1 MKATK
6 TFRYTALTLNILE
19 KILGSKFSV
28 SGLENLPSK
37 PIMFVANHF
46 TRSETFFVPYLIY
59 KYTSRQVRCLADAG
73 LHNGMLGKFLE
84 SVGTIGTD
92 NPNRDKIIVKDLICG
107 EYDWM
112 IYPEGS
118 MQKNKDVTRHDE
130 LFISNTPYRTGPVRT
145 GSAVLA
151 LKSHLY
157 RKDLVEAKM
166 RGNQDFLDDF
176 KKEYGLEYRDYYKEL
191 DTYVVPVCITYYPI
205 RPGQNRI
212 EALARKFMEKVPD
225 RLVEELE
232 IEGNLLSNAEINLH
246 FGKPINLAEY
256 IASVRGLVY
265 QIPIIKNQTKTDF
278 IIKYFKHRLTTK
290 FMDAI
295 YSDAQV
301 NFDHIFSATLRHI
314 SEREIS
320 IGHLK
325 RIIYLS
331 AAMIRKS
338 GKYRINN
345 SIKEE
350 NICKIFNDEEY
361 AEFDSIFDLA
371 TKLGEI
377 ELAEN
382 GQIRVNKVIF
392 NRQSDFHKIR
402 LENTLQVIAN
412 EFALLEVAD
421 NIVKRNCKI
430 PYEELKKRIFD
441 DLIKKDLEIFERDY
455 QVYFDKNFSKD
466 RSVGRPYYL
475 SCNIKAPAKIKK
487 IGILICHGYKSSPK
501 EVEALSRFF
510 NGFGFKVYAVRLKGH
525 GTSPINMKDVTWR
538 DWYDS
543 LQRGYAI
550 LRTHCSKVILVGFS
564 TGGLLSLVTGAKKKQ
579 GLSGI
584 VSINAALKLKD
595 IKARMVPG
603 INIWNEM
610 LDKLHIETGKLEYVD
625 DKPENPNFNYS
636 RNYLKGVEQLEKL
649 MHKTEDLLQD
659 VTVPTVIIQAMK
671 DPVVDSKSGDIIF
684 EKIKSKN
691 KMIFRPDFNNHVIIN
706 GERKEEVFV
715 MIKEFLHKM
724 NLV

>member
-28 SGLENLPSK
+28 SGIENLPNK
-37 PIMFVANHF
+37 PILFVANHF

-59 KYTSRQVRCLADAG
+59 KYTARQVRCLADAG
-73 LHNGMLGKFLE
+73 LHHGMLGKFLD

-118 MQKNKDVTRHDE
+118 MQKNKDITRHDE

-157 RKDLVEAKM
+157 RKDLIEAKQ
-166 RGNQDFLDDF
+166 RGNQAFLDEF
-176 KKEYGLEYRDYYKEL
+176 KKEYNLEYRDYYKDL
-191 DTYVVPVCITYYPI
+191 DTYVVPLCITYYPI
-205 RPGQNRI
+205 RPGENRI
-212 EALARKFMEKVPD
+212 EALARKFMEKVPE

-256 IASVRGLVY
+256 IASVRGLIY

-290 FMDAI
+290 FMEEI
-295 YSDAQV
+295 YNDAQI
-301 NFDHIFSATLRHI
+301 NFDHLFCAALRHI
-314 SEREIS
+314 SDKEVAIS
-320 IGHLK
+320 HLK

-350 NICKIFNDEEY
+350 NICKIFNDEPFE
-361 AEFDSIFDLA
+361 EFDSIFNLA
-371 TKLGEI
+371 VKLKEI
-377 ELAEN
+377 EITQDEK
-382 GQIRVNKVIF
+382 IIISRSIF

-430 PYEELKKRIFD
+430 PYQELKNRIFD
-441 DLIKKDLEIFERDY
+441 DLIKKDLDIFDHDY
-455 QVYFDKNFSKD
+455 QIYFDKNFSKN
-466 RSVGRPYYL
+466 REIGRPYYL
-475 SCNIKAPAKIKK
+475 PCNIKAAAKIKK

-501 EVEALSRFF
+501 EVEALARFF

-525 GTSPINMKDVTWR
+525 GTSPVNLKDTTWR

-543 LQRGYAI
+543 VQRGYAI
-550 LRTHCSKVILVGFS
+550 LRTNCSKVILVGFS
-564 TGGLLSLVTGAKKKQ
+564 TGGLLSLVTAAKKKN
-579 GLSGI
+579 GLLGV

-595 IKARMVPG
+595 IRARMVPG

-610 LDKLHIETGKLEYVD
+610 LEKLHIDAGKFEYVD
-625 DKPENPNFNYS
+625 DKPENPNINYS

-649 MHKTEDLLQD
+649 MHKCSDLLGD
-659 VTVPTVIIQAMK
+659 VSVPTLIIQAK
-671 DPVVDSKSGDIIF
+671 NDPVVNPQSAEIIY
-684 EKIKSKN
+684 EKIKSNK
-691 KMIFRPDFNNHVIIN
+691 KMIFRPDFDNHVIIN
-706 GERKEEVFV
+706 GERKEEVFN

-724 NLV
+724 NLL